1 MQPPPKKKKTIN
13 SPWKKEEAST
23 KEMRFELSLKI
34 E

>member
-1 MQPPPKKKKTIN
+1 MQPPPQKKKTIN
-13 SPWKKEEAST
+13 SPWKKEEDST